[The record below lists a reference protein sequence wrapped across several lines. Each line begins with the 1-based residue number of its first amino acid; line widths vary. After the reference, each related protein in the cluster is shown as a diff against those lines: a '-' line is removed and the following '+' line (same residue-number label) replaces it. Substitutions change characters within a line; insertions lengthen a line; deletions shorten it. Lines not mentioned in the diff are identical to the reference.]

1 MALHEIAEFVDGH
14 VPIAVNVHLCQ
25 DFFARGRTFYLLD
38 VLFVSSMHRG
48 VIRLGLYNEFSK
60 LVHAACLV
68 LYFSDDLSFLSPL
81 FVLNSLRRRRPFGA
95 VHRTHRDRAPLVDPH
110 RRYRTLASQSA
121 ARPILINPVA
131 RVE

>member
-1 MALHEIAEFVDGH
+1 MNDMTEQKAKEWTDERALSTRYSHMALHEIAEFVDGH

-81 FVLNSLRRRRPFGA
+81 LGFNL
-95 VHRTHRDRAPLVDPH
+95 
-110 RRYRTLASQSA
+110 
-121 ARPILINPVA
+121 
-131 RVE
+131 E